1 MVEMVGTETVDN
13 NKILNVNLTKKNL
26 NRYYKNYS
34 SDADIACM
42 EKTADMI
49 SQLKVG
55 DTISHKELARQ
66 LRSEGIICDS
76 PKSKIVSKV
85 IRYLAR
91 KGMVSVSHNGCGK
104 PSFITILQDPIDMAI
119 NDKVEEKIEQK
130 TTPIEPIKKEMAPIE
145 TIKIKQKATG
155 EKEVC
160 AVLSKLYVGQHIS
173 MKMLVKKLT
182 NIYTRKSVYYH
193 VYQTVRRLEK
203 KGIVKVSKL
212 NKHKANRHN
221 SKAAQQITIFI
232 LRDLKEVE

>member
-13 NKILNVNLTKKNL
+13 NKILNVNLTKKIL

-49 SQLKVG
+49 AQLKVG
-55 DTISHKELARQ
+55 DTISHKDLTRQ

-91 KGMVSVSHNGCGK
+91 KGMVSVNNNGYGK

-119 NDKVEEKIEQK
+119 NGRVEEKIEQK
-130 TTPIEPIKKEMAPIE
+130 ATPTEQIKNETTPRPKI
-145 TIKIKQKATG
+145 IKQKATG

-160 AVLSKLYVGQHIS
+160 DVLSKLYVGQHIS

-193 VYQTVRRLEK
+193 VYQTVRRLEQ

-221 SKAAQQITIFI
+221 SKASQQITIFI
-232 LRDLKEVE
+232 LRDPKEVE

>member
-1 MVEMVGTETVDN
+1 MVEMVSIDTVDDN
-13 NKILNVNLTKKNL
+13 NKIQNLNVKKPRL
-26 NRYYKNYS
+26 NKHYN

-42 EKTADMI
+42 MKTADMI

-91 KGMVSVSHNGCGK
+91 KGMVNVSHNGSGK
-104 PSFITILQDPIDMAI
+104 PSFITILRDPIDMAI
-119 NDKVEEKIEQK
+119 KRKVEEKIEQK
-130 TTPIEPIKKEMAPIE
+130 TTPKETRPK
-145 TIKIKQKATG
+145 TIKQKATG

-160 AVLSKLYVGQHIS
+160 AVLSKLYVGQHVS
-173 MKMLVKKLT
+173 MKKLVKKIT
-182 NIYTRKSVYYH
+182 NMYIRKSVYH
-193 VYQTVRRLEK
+193 DVYFTVKRLEE

-212 NKHKANRHN
+212 NKHKAYRHN
-221 SKAAQQITIFI
+221 SKASQQITIF
-232 LRDLKEVE
+232 LLKDPNEVE